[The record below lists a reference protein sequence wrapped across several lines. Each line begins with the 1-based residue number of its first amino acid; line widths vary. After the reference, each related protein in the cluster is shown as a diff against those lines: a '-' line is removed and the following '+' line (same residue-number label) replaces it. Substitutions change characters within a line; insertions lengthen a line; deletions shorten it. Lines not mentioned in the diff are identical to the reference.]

1 MAKHHR
7 HSVWNAVFLK
17 SNNSA
22 LWELYEALAI
32 HFETRVTLF
41 YRLYCKSPI
50 CSPQCNCEQ
59 DAVAFQII
67 GYE

>member
-32 HFETRVTLF
+32 HFETRVTL
-41 YRLYCKSPI
+41 LSLVL
-50 CSPQCNCEQ
+50 Q
-59 DAVAFQII
+59 AFNL
-67 GYE
+67 